1 MCNFSKAMLLAQGMA
16 ELQTQLRC
24 RAQTGV
30 CSAGLVLRHSEKLC
44 EACTSLERALWRP
57 CEELTSVGGR
67 LE

>member
-16 ELQTQLRC
+16 ELQTHLHR

-30 CSAGLVLRHSEKLC
+30 YSADLLHHSEELC
-44 EACTSLERALWRP
+44 EACTSLESALWRP
-57 CEELTSVGGR
+57 CEELMSVGGR